1 MPAHSPAIDWKAVP
15 IPDPAFDAAPLRRHG
30 DRLLGAVAYAVRN
43 GVFTF
48 AQPDWPQRSRALRDF
63 SKTIPVTLI
72 RAIEEHLLS
81 FGGGPDPQQARRAM
95 MNVFGF
101 DPPHHFFYHLPVD
114 WVRLTEPQA
123 TKGLAH
129 FLNVDDRA
137 IGTGRILALLK
148 ALGYSPK
155 DPNAVFSKARA
166 EAEAPV
172 RAKRRIDLLLQW
184 QDGSGFDRG
193 AVIEA
198 KFGDDIRSGQLS
210 AYRRHLQRIER
221 QYRRTAR
228 CGGHEQPLLF
238 VVSPQRRMNDV
249 KALGRN
255 RDWRWTAWHSLLLAY
270 DRALDADHDDDAF
283 RQFRRTLWDRAAS

>member
-15 IPDPAFDAAPLRRHG
+15 RPDPAFDAAPLRRHG
-30 DRLLGAVAYAVRN
+30 DRLSGPVAYAVRN

-48 AQPDWPQRSRALRDF
+48 AQPDWPQGSRALQVF
-63 SKTIPVTLI
+63 SKTLSATLI

-81 FGGGPDPQQARRAM
+81 FGRGPDPQQARLAM

-101 DPPHHFFYHLPVD
+101 DLPHHFFHHLPVD
-114 WVRLTEPQA
+114 WVRLNEPQA

-137 IGTGRILALLK
+137 IRTGRILALLK

-155 DPNAVFSKARA
+155 DPNAVFNKARA

-198 KFGDDIRSGQLS
+198 KFGHGIASGQLS

-221 QYRRTAR
+221 QYRRTAHR
-228 CGGHEQPLLF
+228 DGHEQPLLF
-238 VVSPQRRMNDV
+238 LVSPQRRMKDA

-255 RDWRWTAWHSLLLAY
+255 RDWGWTAWHSLLLAY
-270 DRALDADHDDDAF
+270 DRALDPELDNDAF